1 VGSVSAY
8 DTADGKRYRVRYR
21 KPDHSST
28 DKRGFR
34 TQREARAFLATVEV
48 SMHRGEYVDP
58 TASRVT
64 IGTLGAEWLTNQTHL
79 KPSSLDPVQRAWR
92 LHVEPVWGRR
102 ALGQVRHSEVQAW
115 VTELSSRKS
124 ATVVLRAHGVLASIL
139 ETAVR
144 DRRVMANVARGVNL
158 PRKVPKARVYLGHDQ
173 VERLALQS
181 GQHAT
186 LVRTLAYTGLRWGEA
201 IGLQVKS
208 LDFLRRRALV
218 EENAVRVGGGISVG
232 TPKGHAIRSVPVP
245 AFLLDELAHL
255 CKGKRPNDL
264 LFGDGQRHLQTPS
277 SRDGWFDRAVV
288 AAMGEDATM
297 PRVTPHDL
305 RHTAASLAISAGA
318 NVKAVQRMLG
328 HKSAAMTLDTYSD
341 LFDDD
346 LDAVGAAL
354 DQARTASSVGKVW
367 ARAEADGSVTPLLR
381 RASGAPS
388 T

>member
-1 VGSVSAY
+1 MY
-8 DTADGKRYRVRYR
+8 
-21 KPDHSST
+21 
-28 DKRGFR
+28 
-34 TQREARAFLATVEV
+34 
-48 SMHRGEYVDP
+48 
-58 TASRVT
+58 AS
-64 IGTLGAEWLTNQTHL
+64 
-79 KPSSLDPVQRAWR
+79 PPV
-92 LHVEPVWGRR
+92 
-102 ALGQVRHSEVQAW
+102 
-115 VTELSSRKS
+115 LSSAHTRQVPAF

-201 IGLQVKS
+201 IGLRVKS

-255 CKGKRPNDL
+255 CKSKAPGDL
-264 LFGDGQRHLQTPS
+264 LFGEGQRHLQTPS

-288 AAMGEDATM
+288 AAMIEDATM

-341 LFDDD
+341 LFDD

-367 ARAEADGSVTPLLR
+367 ARANAGDSAMPLLPR
-381 RASGAPS
+381 TSGAAS
-388 T
+388 A